1 MYIKQI
7 ASISFLFNIDSIEV
21 RIVFTLSIEI
31 FYFVRER
38 KREKERDE
46 LWKKLNE
53 LEVERRNA
61 LTVNSNSFNTPVL
74 ATTAPTTQV
83 RP

>member
-1 MYIKQI
+1 M
-7 ASISFLFNIDSIEV
+7 FCN
-21 RIVFTLSIEI
+21 
-31 FYFVRER
+31 VREK

-53 LEVERRNA
+53 LEVERRNTLMA
-61 LTVNSNSFNTPVL
+61 TSNTPVP
-74 ATTAPTTQV
+74 AITAPATRA